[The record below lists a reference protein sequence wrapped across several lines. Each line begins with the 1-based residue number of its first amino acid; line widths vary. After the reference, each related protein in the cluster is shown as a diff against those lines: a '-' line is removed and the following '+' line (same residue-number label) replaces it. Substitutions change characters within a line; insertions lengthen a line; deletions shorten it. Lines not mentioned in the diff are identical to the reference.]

1 LSNIVERLTFDDC
14 QHLSLGTP
22 HPIFS
27 LGTPGFADAPP
38 VRAIDLPLRAKI
50 LISALS
56 HMTLVWLL
64 DQIYE
69 PYRARPLAF
78 PPFRAHNARMF
89 RDEPPVRTIG
99 RAAKPVSAV
108 VRREL
113 GPDDIRE
120 LSVERA
126 TPAKPLERIGQRHH
140 ALARLIAQGTPD
152 WEAAAITGYTQSS
165 ISILKV
171 DPTFKDLLKF
181 YADSVDAQYVD
192 LHSAMAGVALDAV
205 MEIQTR
211 LEENGDKIPIRE
223 LRELAATFADRT
235 GHGPSSTS
243 KVDVN
248 VNIGAKMEEAR
259 RRIEERR
266 KMIDVTPG
274 E

>member
-38 VRAIDLPLRAKI
+38 VRAP
-50 LISALS
+50 
-56 HMTLVWLL
+56 
-64 DQIYE
+64 
-69 PYRARPLAF
+69 
-78 PPFRAHNARMF
+78 
-89 RDEPPVRTIG
+89 G
-99 RAAKPVSAV
+99 
-108 VRREL
+108 
-113 GPDDIRE
+113 
-120 LSVERA
+120 
-126 TPAKPLERIGQRHH
+126 H